1 MKKKWLKGCVISL
14 LAAGVVSTGGVS
26 QAETI
31 DMTSAEN
38 LSGIVIDD
46 PTAEVKNTYTYT
58 WNKATKTL
66 TGGTITAKTNTK
78 GYYINLNL
86 QLKSSEFDSLKPADL
101 NEAVEALSAKVINDL
116 PKDRYHVKAYVKI
129 VNDKGQVLRTYSIL
143 SDNVKFD
150 YDNEKYPE
158 PSVGKKGELAGAL
171 YTTTLSADDTDSE
184 YDLADHK
191 LLLKWGGG
199 DGVFITPDYSEK
211 RKDHIY
217 TAIRGGTND
226 LILTHKSGSSTSNN
240 TLVITSDST
249 ASTDKRAETYGIYH
263 DGKGKLILQSSKT
276 DIVVKGGMAKGIL
289 VGNKS
294 KDDIS
299 DFVLGGDNGTYRI
312 QVESDDGEEAVGIEA
327 KRKGIIHFEVKDPNC
342 KTNIDVK
349 KGVGLY
355 AHDGGQILRKEGA
368 NGRINIKTNGYGAA
382 VLAEKGGVINVHLND
397 IEGDIKTDDDEK
409 SQITTNIYGTFDG
422 NAVGN
427 VNLSLFGKWNGNF
440 DSTKDLVIRSGGVW
454 SGSSAKDKI
463 NTLTMDSGALW
474 KIPDVEKLPEI
485 GELKGSKSGVKRS
498 YIDMGKGN
506 LTIHKLSGNFTFNY
520 QHEKDT
526 PATIIGGDVR
536 IKAAEPLMVEEEGVG
551 EGKQIGSVPTT
562 ITISTPSDGID
573 LTNTALVDE
582 VLEHLANKV
591 YYEAYPSGERKLT
604 GTVEIAEGL
613 TSASISKSL
622 SDVKWDEK
630 TGQGH
635 KEEKT
640 QYPHTDFIFGNPEI
654 DKAYEKN
661 ITNQDGKLTYT
672 FDKDTTII
680 KKIDKDPRSFGWG
693 GLYLATINNFGNNK
707 FNGSPSKGGPSF
719 TVDMK
724 RHNLRIQTNISPQ
737 EGGTGSQPMWTS
749 AGIGAYREGTIT
761 FDNPGVIEIDTTAN
775 YYYGSAI
782 RASTAQATDKGAH
795 VIINNSNNNPRVNFA
810 VKIRGGI
817 TSPGYEMNYRALEVV
832 TQNGGAGNS
841 IVIKGLVDIETQGG
855 AATMFAR
862 GSGSYISVGGGR
874 IIAKDYDAMWTAG
887 KTARI
892 DVNMRTGKDGEV
904 TDAGNKTVEIL
915 GSAATT
921 TMWYGGYGTINL
933 GLTTGN
939 SSFTGNFYGAGSQ
952 NLWLRS
958 GATWKNTATVYNP
971 WSGPTGM
978 KDFASNVTWLHG
990 GNSSTQAGNIF
1001 QESVHDLTID
1011 HIDGYTNI
1019 YMAHDMDYIV
1029 PEFEKDANGKDKVD
1043 GEGNKIKNPDGGKN
1057 RVFGK
1062 IGNVIIKNAHRKKV
1076 GNQESDAFVSLITD
1090 NTGLNT
1096 DSVKTADRDRVSDVL
1111 NQLANKLYYSAY
1123 KDGERNLRGRVMIA
1137 EGLTSKSASIITG
1150 DITFKDE
1157 KGQGEYKYT
1166 PAKEPAPEQDIEK
1179 MDMAITGDMYEDLYY
1194 VDHGIYKD
1202 GVYNFTKKESTVE
1215 ANKKIKGGVWEL
1227 GGTYAAV
1234 SNSNGKKP
1242 TVINLNN
1249 NKLNIISSKF
1259 SGIAATESGSHLVIN
1274 NAGPI
1279 DITVAGKNEKD
1290 CHYAAGIYGNTGA
1303 VIDIHNG
1310 GDHLEDKVLKIRAA
1324 TDPTWTGGS
1333 AGIKARN
1340 GIAKGCTTINV
1351 DGLVDIEVDGD
1362 VSKDNPGADTFGG
1375 KTGLSATASEINIGG
1390 GSVKVRNGY
1399 AAFWAYGE
1407 FVSQNTGVIRANVK
1421 RDPKGD
1427 VIDAGN
1433 NRMVVE
1439 GDFSTRGGMGSKGQI
1454 YLGLSTSE
1462 SYWKGNYADSQG
1474 YGVAPGQHGFVNLY
1488 MKKGSYWKGFANGAM
1503 NVKMEGK
1510 DTRWI
1515 GFNVNSGMQLS
1526 LENGATWY
1534 NAITKDQK
1542 GKSPKKGEPDITLSA
1557 QVKEL
1562 SAKNGVID
1570 MTGKYAFLVEPDRLQ
1585 SGRNDKEKKPI
1596 TEMPDGITGD
1606 VIVEN
1611 YKGTST
1617 VIYRHDKADPKKIIG
1632 GDFRIKKAEKGSEIR
1647 LRTDSDGLNTTSVKA
1662 EDRNMVN
1669 DVLNALAN
1677 KLYYEAYSAGE
1688 RNLKGTVEIAEGLTS
1703 TSVSMKLGNI
1713 TYKDENGQG
1722 QYIYDPA
1729 QKPED
1734 SQSKVEYGKAI
1745 LGDPMRDLG
1754 YVDTGVL
1761 KDGVYH
1767 FTKPETTIKIDGTK
1781 DEKENKRDMVLFGPW
1796 FSSVQ
1801 AAISGSVPMYDE
1813 NGNKATYDAKTVVA
1827 NSAEIDMHGNRLNV
1841 DVKYTGGA
1849 GQTGISAIAPMNRV
1863 EGAGKVNIK
1872 NAGAMNVT
1880 VKGSGMTAGL
1890 FADGG
1895 GKLHIYNG
1903 GEDLEGKV
1911 LTIRAGAKSKNSG
1924 VGIKTMNGN
1933 IKAESG
1939 VNKHSE
1945 ITIDGL
1951 VDVIADGKADA
1962 EGYASNEAVSAVASD
1977 INIGGGS
1984 IKAVNGAWAA
1994 IRAYGEFTT
2003 PNYGIVNVNA
2013 ANRVYTNEE
2022 GTAMGGKVQ
2031 VHKVSD
2037 FEIGDNKAVIEGD
2050 IVTNGGMGTK
2060 GQVNI
2065 GLKDK
2070 GSHWIGNYADTA
2082 GYGVTKGSFGA
2093 VNIKMKDGA
2102 YWKGFGNGSMNIQM
2116 AGKDTYWLGF
2126 SLQDKM
2132 QLTLKDGAT
2141 WYNAIT
2147 PEQKDQKGNPSTA
2160 KIGYLTS
2167 DQGIINMSG
2176 STTFTASSESLNG
2189 HTTAD
2194 NPSGIVESENGI
2206 TGNVVVD
2213 NYKGN
2218 TTVLYKHDKTDPKK
2232 MIGGDFIINK
2242 AEKDS
2247 MITLR
2252 TDNDGMNA
2260 LSGKKEERNKVSE
2273 ILNALAN
2280 KLYYTAYKDGETNLK
2295 GKVEIAEGL
2304 TAQSASYRLEDMTF
2318 KKENGQGQY
2327 LFTPATEDKPDTP
2340 KPGEDPKPP
2349 TPDKPEPPVI
2359 YGPKQTAMIRG
2370 AKSAMTTT
2378 MLSMRDNMTTMTQRL
2393 GDIHEGTEDGIWA
2406 RTYGGKA
2413 NYDKDQTKTKENFWG
2428 VQIGADKKQKSGWHT
2443 GISFDYKDGNATY
2456 ELGGKG
2462 DPKLYTLGIY
2472 GTKVK
2477 DNGEYIDVVA
2487 KAGRGQNDYTVYND
2501 MGHKLKGDY
2510 KANAMGLSVEYGKKI
2525 EKDDMYLTP
2534 QIQLSYMK
2542 LQGTDYDAI
2551 SDYAGGKKMHVEQD
2565 GMTSLVGR
2573 IGIAAGKRTDK
2584 TDLYLKANLLHEF
2597 KGTTASTF
2605 SAENEPTATV
2615 DQDFGDTW
2623 AELTLGVN
2631 HNIDKDKM
2639 VYADITKS
2647 FGGDYEMEWKA
2658 NAGIRL
2664 RF

>member
-1 MKKKWLKGCVISL
+1 MKKKWLKGCVLSI

-31 DMTSAEN
+31 DMTAAGN
-38 LSGIVIDD
+38 LSGIVISD
-46 PTAEVKNTYTYT
+46 PTAEVENTYTYT

-184 YDLADHK
+184 YGLEDHK
-191 LLLKWGGG
+191 LLLKWG

-226 LILTHKSGSSTSNN
+226 LILSHKSGSSTSNN
-240 TLVITSDST
+240 TLFITSDST

-276 DIVVKGGMAKGIL
+276 DIVVKGAMSKGIF
-289 VGNKS
+289 VGNES
-294 KDDIS
+294 DSDIS
-299 DFVLGGDNGTYRI
+299 DFVLGGDNGVYRI
-312 QVESDDGEEAVGIEA
+312 QVESDEGEEASGIEA
-327 KRKGIIHFEVKDPNC
+327 GLNGIIHFEVKDPNC

-355 AHDGGQILRKEGA
+355 AHDGGQILRKDGA
-368 NGRINIKTNGYGAA
+368 NGRINIKTNGYGTA

-397 IEGDIKTDDDEK
+397 VEGDIKTDDDEK
-409 SQITTNIYGTFDG
+409 SQITTNVYGDFNG

-427 VNLSLFGKWNGNF
+427 VNLSLFGRWNGNF
-440 DSTKDLVIRSGGVW
+440 DSTKDLAIRGSGVW

-463 NTLTMDSGALW
+463 NTLTMDPGALW

-485 GELKGSKSGVKRS
+485 GDLKGSKSGVKRS

-520 QHEKDT
+520 QHEKDA

-933 GLTTGN
+933 GLTN
-939 SSFTGNFYGAGSQ
+939 SASSFTGNFYGQGSQ

-971 WSGPTGM
+971 WSGETGM
-978 KDFASNVTWLHG
+978 KDLASNVTWLHG

-1421 RDPKGD
+1421 RDSKGD

-1474 YGVAPGQHGFVNLY
+1474 YGVSPGQHGFVNLY

-1503 NVKMEGK
+1503 NVKMDGK

-1526 LENGATWY
+1526 LQNGATWY

-1542 GKSPKKGEPDITLSA
+1542 GRNPKKGEPDIALSA

-1585 SGRNDKEKKPI
+1585 SGKNDKEKKPI

-1617 VIYRHDKADPKKIIG
+1617 VIYRHDKTDPKKMIG
-1632 GDFRIKKAEKGSEIR
+1632 GDFIINKAEKDSMITFRTDNSGLNMGSE
-1647 LRTDSDGLNTTSVKA
+1647 KA
-1662 EDRNMVN
+1662 ADKNLVSET
-1669 DVLNALAN
+1669 LNALAN
-1677 KLYYEAYSAGE
+1677 KLYYKAYVNGE
-1688 RNLKGTVEIAEGLTS
+1688 TNLKGKVEIAEGLTAQ
-1703 TSVSMKLGNI
+1703 SVSKRLEDMTFK
-1713 TYKDENGQG
+1713 KENGQG
-1722 QYIYDPA
+1722 QYLFTPA
-1729 QKPED
+1729 ED
-1734 SQSKVEYGKAI
+1734 RPDIPDTQTETSFGKAI
-1745 LGDPMRDLG
+1745 LGTEERDT
-1754 YVDTGVL
+1754 YFINTGVL
-1761 KDGVYH
+1761 KDGVYR
-1767 FTKPETTIKIDGTK
+1767 FSKDTTFAIDGRTDK
-1781 DEKENKRDMVLFGPW
+1781 NEQERDLVYGDNWVLRNLH
-1796 FSSVQ
+1796 
-1801 AAISGSVPMYDE
+1801 AAISGALPQKDKDGNPVKDSDDQKFSRVNMDMNGKKLTMNIRYD
-1813 NGNKATYDAKTVVA
+1813 NGN
-1827 NSAEIDMHGNRLNV
+1827 
-1841 DVKYTGGA
+1841 GA
-1849 GQTGISAIAPMNRV
+1849 AISAIGGPSGAKNKENGGRV
-1863 EGAGKVNIK
+1863 EIHNAGPMDINMKSEVYSIAMFVDRGGKILVHNGGGDEESKIIKLRASTKAKKKSAVIKSMNGAG
-1872 NAGAMNVT
+1872 AA
-1880 VKGSGMTAGL
+1880 
-1890 FADGG
+1890 
-1895 GKLHIYNG
+1895 
-1903 GEDLEGKV
+1903 
-1911 LTIRAGAKSKNSG
+1911 LTRN
-1924 VGIKTMNGN
+1924 KT
-1933 IKAESG
+1933 E
-1939 VNKHSE
+1939 SE

-1951 VDVIADGKADA
+1951 VDILADGQADS
-1962 EGYASNEAVSAVASD
+1962 EGYTSNEGVSAVAST
-1977 INIGGGS
+1977 INIGGGT
-1984 IKAVNGAWAA
+1984 IRAINGAWAA
-1994 IRAYGEFTT
+1994 LRAYGEFVSK
-2003 PNYGIVNVNA
+2003 NYGIINLNAEDVTYGADKEGSDAYNVKSFKA
-2013 ANRVYTNEE
+2013 GKRRV
-2022 GTAMGGKVQ
+2022 Q
-2031 VHKVSD
+2031 
-2037 FEIGDNKAVIEGD
+2037 IEGD
-2050 IVTNGGMGTK
+2050 IVTNGGMGSK
-2060 GQVNI
+2060 GQINI
-2065 GLKDK
+2065 GLVGDNSYWK
-2070 GSHWIGNYADTA
+2070 GNYGDAE
-2082 GYGVTKGSFGA
+2082 GYGVTPGQLGA
-2093 VNIKMKDGA
+2093 VNLKMKNGS
-2102 YWKGFGNGSMNIQM
+2102 YWRGFANGSMNVEM
-2116 AGKDTYWLGF
+2116 EGKNTRWTGF
-2126 SLQDKM
+2126 NINDGM
-2132 QLTLKDGAT
+2132 QLMLKDGAT
-2141 WYNAIT
+2141 WYNAVT
-2147 PEQKDQKGNPSTA
+2147 PDQKNKKKEPAFA
-2160 KIGYLTS
+2160 KVKYLVS
-2167 DQGIINMSG
+2167 DHGVIDMTGKN
-2176 STTFTASSESLNG
+2176 TFTAIVVPEKQDPLF
-2189 HTTAD
+2189 
-2194 NPSGIVESENGI
+2194 NPYIVENKDGI

-2252 TDNDGMNA
+2252 TDNEGMNA

-2327 LFTPATEDKPDTP
+2327 LFTPATEDVPDTP
-2340 KPGEDPKPP
+2340 KPGEEPKPP
-2349 TPDKPEPPVI
+2349 TPDKPNPPVI
-2359 YGPKQTAMIRG
+2359 YGPKQTAMMRG

-2413 NYDKDQTKTKENFWG
+2413 NYDKDLTKTKENFWG
-2428 VQIGADKKQKSGWHT
+2428 VQLGADKKQKSGWHT

-2472 GTKVK
+2472 GTKTK
-2477 DNGEYIDVVA
+2477 DNGEYIDIVA

-2510 KANAMGLSVEYGKKI
+2510 KANAYGLSVEYGKKI
-2525 EKDDMYLTP
+2525 EKDNMYLTP

-2542 LQGTDYDAI
+2542 LQGIDYDAI
-2551 SDYAGGKKMHVEQD
+2551 SDYANGKKMHVEQN

-2605 SAENEPTATV
+2605 SAENEPTGKV

-2623 AELTLGVN
+2623 AELTVGIN

-2639 VYADITKS
+2639 IYADITRS

>member
-1 MKKKWLKGCVISL
+1 MKKKWLKGCVLSI

-31 DMTSAEN
+31 DMTAAGN
-38 LSGIVIDD
+38 LSGIVISD
-46 PTAEVKNTYTYT
+46 PTAEVENTYTYT

-184 YDLADHK
+184 YGLEDHK
-191 LLLKWGGG
+191 LLLKWG

-226 LILTHKSGSSTSNN
+226 LILSHKSGSSTSNN
-240 TLVITSDST
+240 TLFITSDST

-276 DIVVKGGMAKGIL
+276 DIVVKGAMSKGIF
-289 VGNKS
+289 VGNES
-294 KDDIS
+294 DSDIS
-299 DFVLGGDNGTYRI
+299 DFVLGGDNGVYRI
-312 QVESDDGEEAVGIEA
+312 QVESDEGEEASGIEA
-327 KRKGIIHFEVKDPNC
+327 GLNGIIHFEVKDPNC

-355 AHDGGQILRKEGA
+355 AHDGGQILRKDGA
-368 NGRINIKTNGYGAA
+368 NGRINIKTNGYGTA

-397 IEGDIKTDDDEK
+397 VEGDIKTDDDEK
-409 SQITTNIYGTFDG
+409 SQITTNVYGDFNG

-427 VNLSLFGKWNGNF
+427 VNLSLFGRWNGNF
-440 DSTKDLVIRSGGVW
+440 DSTKDLAIRGSGVW

-463 NTLTMDSGALW
+463 NTLTMDPGALW

-485 GELKGSKSGVKRS
+485 GDLKGSKSGVKRS

-520 QHEKDT
+520 QHEKDA

-933 GLTTGN
+933 GLTN
-939 SSFTGNFYGAGSQ
+939 SASSFTGNFYGQGSQ

-971 WSGPTGM
+971 WSGETGM
-978 KDFASNVTWLHG
+978 KDLASNVTWLHG

-1421 RDPKGD
+1421 RDSKGD

-1474 YGVAPGQHGFVNLY
+1474 YGVSPGQHGFVNLY

-1503 NVKMEGK
+1503 NVKMDGK

-1526 LENGATWY
+1526 LQNGATWY

-1542 GKSPKKGEPDITLSA
+1542 GRNPKKGEPDMALSA

-1585 SGRNDKEKKPI
+1585 SGKNDKEKKPI
-1596 TEMPDGITGD
+1596 TEMPNGITGD

-1617 VIYRHDKADPKKIIG
+1617 VIYRHDKTDPKKMIG
-1632 GDFRIKKAEKGSEIR
+1632 GDFIINKAEKDSMITFRTDNSGLNMGSE
-1647 LRTDSDGLNTTSVKA
+1647 KA
-1662 EDRNMVN
+1662 ADKNLVSET
-1669 DVLNALAN
+1669 LNALAN
-1677 KLYYEAYSAGE
+1677 KLYYKAYVNGE
-1688 RNLKGTVEIAEGLTS
+1688 TNLKGKVEIAEGLTAQ
-1703 TSVSMKLGNI
+1703 SVSKRLEDMTFK
-1713 TYKDENGQG
+1713 KENGQG
-1722 QYIYDPA
+1722 QYLFTPA
-1729 QKPED
+1729 ED
-1734 SQSKVEYGKAI
+1734 RPDIPDTQTETSFGKAI
-1745 LGDPMRDLG
+1745 LGTEERDT
-1754 YVDTGVL
+1754 YFINTGVL
-1761 KDGVYH
+1761 KDGVYR
-1767 FTKPETTIKIDGTK
+1767 FSKDTTFAIDGRTDK
-1781 DEKENKRDMVLFGPW
+1781 NEQERDLVYGDNWVLRNLH
-1796 FSSVQ
+1796 
-1801 AAISGSVPMYDE
+1801 AAISGALPQKDKDGNPVKDSDDQKFSRVNMDMNGKKLTMNIRYD
-1813 NGNKATYDAKTVVA
+1813 NGN
-1827 NSAEIDMHGNRLNV
+1827 
-1841 DVKYTGGA
+1841 GA
-1849 GQTGISAIAPMNRV
+1849 AISAIGGPSGAKNKENGGRV
-1863 EGAGKVNIK
+1863 EIHNAGPMDINMKSEVYSIAMFVDRGGKILVHNGGGDEESKIIKLRASTKAKKKSAVIKSMNGAG
-1872 NAGAMNVT
+1872 AA
-1880 VKGSGMTAGL
+1880 
-1890 FADGG
+1890 
-1895 GKLHIYNG
+1895 
-1903 GEDLEGKV
+1903 
-1911 LTIRAGAKSKNSG
+1911 LTRN
-1924 VGIKTMNGN
+1924 KT
-1933 IKAESG
+1933 E
-1939 VNKHSE
+1939 SE

-1951 VDVIADGKADA
+1951 VDILADGQADS
-1962 EGYASNEAVSAVASD
+1962 EGYTSNEGVSAVAST
-1977 INIGGGS
+1977 INIGGGT
-1984 IKAVNGAWAA
+1984 IRAINGAWAA
-1994 IRAYGEFTT
+1994 LRAYGEFVSK
-2003 PNYGIVNVNA
+2003 NYGIINLNAEDVTYGADKEGSDAYNVKSFKA
-2013 ANRVYTNEE
+2013 GKRRV
-2022 GTAMGGKVQ
+2022 Q
-2031 VHKVSD
+2031 
-2037 FEIGDNKAVIEGD
+2037 IEGD
-2050 IVTNGGMGTK
+2050 IVTNGGMGSK
-2060 GQVNI
+2060 GQINI
-2065 GLKDK
+2065 GLVGDNSYWK
-2070 GSHWIGNYADTA
+2070 GNYGDAE
-2082 GYGVTKGSFGA
+2082 GYGVTPGQLGA
-2093 VNIKMKDGA
+2093 VNLKMKNGS
-2102 YWKGFGNGSMNIQM
+2102 YWRGFANGSMNVEM
-2116 AGKDTYWLGF
+2116 EGKNTRWTGF
-2126 SLQDKM
+2126 NINDGM
-2132 QLTLKDGAT
+2132 QLMLKDGAT
-2141 WYNAIT
+2141 WYNAVT
-2147 PEQKDQKGNPSTA
+2147 PDQKNKKKEPAFA
-2160 KIGYLTS
+2160 KVKYLVS
-2167 DQGIINMSG
+2167 DHGVIDMTGKN
-2176 STTFTASSESLNG
+2176 TFTAIVVPEKQDPLF
-2189 HTTAD
+2189 
-2194 NPSGIVESENGI
+2194 NPYIVENKDGI

-2280 KLYYTAYKDGETNLK
+2280 KLYYTAYKDGEPNLK

-2340 KPGEDPKPP
+2340 KPGEEPKPP
-2349 TPDKPEPPVI
+2349 TPDKPNPPVI
-2359 YGPKQTAMIRG
+2359 YGPKQTAMMRG

-2428 VQIGADKKQKSGWHT
+2428 VQIGADKKQASGWHT

-2510 KANAMGLSVEYGKKI
+2510 KANAMGLSVEYGKRI
-2525 EKDDMYLTP
+2525 EKDNMYLTP

-2623 AELTLGVN
+2623 AELTLGMN

>member
-1 MKKKWLKGCVISL
+1 MVKKRIPGKRNPLFTGIQRKCIKIYSKERRKRSTASLNEVHNDCLNEERQKFMKKKWLKGCVISL
-14 LAAGVVSTGGVS
+14 LAAGVVSTGGIS
-26 QAETI
+26 WAETI

-38 LSGIVIDD
+38 LSGIEINS
-46 PTAEVKNTYTYT
+46 PEEEINNTYTYK
-58 WNKATKTL
+58 WDKATKTI
-66 TGGTITAKTNTK
+66 TGGIITAKTNNK
-78 GYYINLNL
+78 DKYINLKL
-86 QLKSSEFDSLKPADL
+86 QLKSSEFDSLKPADI

-116 PKDRYHVKAYVKI
+116 PKDRWRVKARVEI
-129 VNDKGQVLRTYSIL
+129 VNDKGQVLRTYEVL
-143 SDNVKFD
+143 SDNVNYD
-150 YDNEKYPE
+150 YKNEKYPE
-158 PSVGKKGELAGAL
+158 ASTGKKGDLTGAL

-191 LLLKWGGG
+191 LLLKWG
-199 DGVFITPDYSEK
+199 DGVFMTPDYSEK

-226 LILTHKSGSSTSNN
+226 LILSHKSGSSTSNN
-240 TLVITSDST
+240 TLFITSDST

-276 DIVVKGGMAKGIL
+276 DIVVKGAMSKGIF
-289 VGNKS
+289 VGNES
-294 KDDIS
+294 DSDIS
-299 DFVLGGDNGTYRI
+299 DFVLGGDNGVYRI
-312 QVESDDGEEAVGIEA
+312 QVESDEGEEASGIEA
-327 KRKGIIHFEVKDPNC
+327 GLNGIIHFEVKDPNC

-355 AHDGGQILRKEGA
+355 AHDGGQILRKDGA
-368 NGRINIKTNGYGAA
+368 NGRINIKTNGYGTA

-397 IEGDIKTDDDEK
+397 VEGDIKTDDDEK
-409 SQITTNIYGTFDG
+409 SQITTNVYGDFNG

-427 VNLSLFGKWNGNF
+427 VNLSLFGRWNGNF
-440 DSTKDLVIRSGGVW
+440 DSTKDLAIRGSGVW

-463 NTLTMDSGALW
+463 NTLTMDPGALW

-485 GELKGSKSGVKRS
+485 GDLKGSKSGVKRS

-520 QHEKDT
+520 QHEKDA

-933 GLTTGN
+933 GLTN
-939 SSFTGNFYGAGSQ
+939 SASSFTGNFYGQGSQ

-971 WSGPTGM
+971 WSGETGM
-978 KDFASNVTWLHG
+978 KDLASNVTWLHG

-1076 GNQESDAFVSLITD
+1076 GNQESDAFISLITD

-1096 DSVKTADRDRVSDVL
+1096 DSVKAADRDRVSDVL

-1202 GVYNFTKKESTVE
+1202 GVYNFTKKESTIE

-1259 SGIAATESGSHLVIN
+1259 SGIAATEWDSHLVIN

-1333 AGIKARN
+1333 SGIKARN

-1421 RDPKGD
+1421 RDSKGD

-1474 YGVAPGQHGFVNLY
+1474 YGVSPGQHGFVNLY

-1503 NVKMEGK
+1503 NVKMDGK

-1526 LENGATWY
+1526 LQNGATWY

-1542 GKSPKKGEPDITLSA
+1542 GRNPKKGEPDMALSA

-1585 SGRNDKEKKPI
+1585 SGKNDKEKKPI
-1596 TEMPDGITGD
+1596 TEMPNGITGD

-1617 VIYRHDKADPKKIIG
+1617 VIYRHDKTNPKNIIG
-1632 GDFRIKKAEKGSEIR
+1632 GDFIINKAEKDSMITF
-1647 LRTDSDGLNTTSVKA
+1647 RTDNSGLNMSSDKA
-1662 EDRNMVN
+1662 ADKNLVSET
-1669 DVLNALAN
+1669 LNALAN
-1677 KLYYEAYSAGE
+1677 KLYYKAYVNGE
-1688 RNLKGTVEIAEGLTS
+1688 TNLKGKVEIAEGLTAQ
-1703 TSVSMKLGNI
+1703 SVSKRLEDMTFK
-1713 TYKDENGQG
+1713 KENGQG
-1722 QYIYDPA
+1722 QYLFTPA
-1729 QKPED
+1729 ED
-1734 SQSKVEYGKAI
+1734 RPDIPDTQTETTFGKAI
-1745 LGDPMRDLG
+1745 LGTEERDT
-1754 YVDTGVL
+1754 YFINTGVL
-1761 KDGVYH
+1761 KDGVYR
-1767 FTKPETTIKIDGTK
+1767 FSKDTTFAIDGRTDK
-1781 DEKENKRDMVLFGPW
+1781 NEQERDLVYGDNWVLRNLH
-1796 FSSVQ
+1796 
-1801 AAISGSVPMYDE
+1801 AAISGALPQKDKDGNPVKDSDDQKFSRVNMDMNGKKLTMNIRYD
-1813 NGNKATYDAKTVVA
+1813 NGN
-1827 NSAEIDMHGNRLNV
+1827 
-1841 DVKYTGGA
+1841 GA
-1849 GQTGISAIAPMNRV
+1849 AISAIGGPSGAKNKENGGRV
-1863 EGAGKVNIK
+1863 EIHNAGPMDINMKSEVYSIAMFVDRGGKILVHNGGGDEESKIIKLRASTKAKKKSAVIKSMNGAG
-1872 NAGAMNVT
+1872 AA
-1880 VKGSGMTAGL
+1880 
-1890 FADGG
+1890 
-1895 GKLHIYNG
+1895 
-1903 GEDLEGKV
+1903 
-1911 LTIRAGAKSKNSG
+1911 LTRN
-1924 VGIKTMNGN
+1924 KT
-1933 IKAESG
+1933 E
-1939 VNKHSE
+1939 SE

-1951 VDVIADGKADA
+1951 VDILADGQADS
-1962 EGYASNEAVSAVASD
+1962 EGYTSNEGVSAVAST
-1977 INIGGGS
+1977 INIGGGT
-1984 IKAVNGAWAA
+1984 IRAINGAWAA
-1994 IRAYGEFTT
+1994 LRAYGEFVSK
-2003 PNYGIVNVNA
+2003 NYGIINLNAEDVTYGADKEGSDAYNVKSFKA
-2013 ANRVYTNEE
+2013 GKRRV
-2022 GTAMGGKVQ
+2022 Q
-2031 VHKVSD
+2031 
-2037 FEIGDNKAVIEGD
+2037 IEGD
-2050 IVTNGGMGTK
+2050 IVTNGGMGSK
-2060 GQVNI
+2060 GQINI
-2065 GLKDK
+2065 GLVGDNSYWK
-2070 GSHWIGNYADTA
+2070 GNYGDAE
-2082 GYGVTKGSFGA
+2082 GYGVTPGQLGA
-2093 VNIKMKDGA
+2093 VNLKMKNGS
-2102 YWKGFGNGSMNIQM
+2102 YWRGFANGSMNVEM
-2116 AGKDTYWLGF
+2116 EGKNTRWTGF
-2126 SLQDKM
+2126 NINDGM
-2132 QLTLKDGAT
+2132 QLMLKDGAT
-2141 WYNAIT
+2141 WYNAVT
-2147 PEQKDQKGNPSTA
+2147 PDQKNKKKEPAFA
-2160 KIGYLTS
+2160 KVKYLVS
-2167 DQGIINMSG
+2167 DRGVIDMTGKN
-2176 STTFTASSESLNG
+2176 TFTAIVVPEKQDPLF
-2189 HTTAD
+2189 
-2194 NPSGIVESENGI
+2194 NPYIVENKDGI

-2252 TDNDGMNA
+2252 TDNEGMNA

-2280 KLYYTAYKDGETNLK
+2280 KLYYTAYKDGEQNLK

-2327 LFTPATEDKPDTP
+2327 LFTPATEDRPDTP

-2359 YGPKQTAMIRG
+2359 YGPKQTAMMRG

-2406 RTYGGKA
+2406 RTYGGKDDRR
-2413 NYDKDQTKTKENFWG
+2413 NPVTR
-2428 VQIGADKKQKSGWHT
+2428 QK
-2443 GISFDYKDGNATY
+2443 
-2456 ELGGKG
+2456 GGTFGKARNSDRG
-2462 DPKLYTLGIY
+2462 DIF
-2472 GTKVK
+2472 V
-2477 DNGEYIDVVA
+2477 
-2487 KAGRGQNDYTVYND
+2487 
-2501 MGHKLKGDY
+2501 
-2510 KANAMGLSVEYGKKI
+2510 S
-2525 EKDDMYLTP
+2525 
-2534 QIQLSYMK
+2534 
-2542 LQGTDYDAI
+2542 
-2551 SDYAGGKKMHVEQD
+2551 
-2565 GMTSLVGR
+2565 
-2573 IGIAAGKRTDK
+2573 
-2584 TDLYLKANLLHEF
+2584 
-2597 KGTTASTF
+2597 
-2605 SAENEPTATV
+2605 
-2615 DQDFGDTW
+2615 
-2623 AELTLGVN
+2623 
-2631 HNIDKDKM
+2631 
-2639 VYADITKS
+2639 
-2647 FGGDYEMEWKA
+2647 
-2658 NAGIRL
+2658 
-2664 RF
+2664 

>member
-1 MKKKWLKGCVISL
+1 MKKKWLKGCVLSI

-31 DMTSAEN
+31 DMTAAGN
-38 LSGIVIDD
+38 LSGIVISD
-46 PTAEVKNTYTYT
+46 PTAEVENTYTYT

-184 YDLADHK
+184 YGLEDHK
-191 LLLKWGGG
+191 LLLKWG

-226 LILTHKSGSSTSNN
+226 LILSHKSGSSTSNN
-240 TLVITSDST
+240 TLFITSDST

-276 DIVVKGGMAKGIL
+276 DIVVKGAMSKGIF
-289 VGNKS
+289 VGNES
-294 KDDIS
+294 DSDIS
-299 DFVLGGDNGTYRI
+299 DFVLGGDNGVYRI
-312 QVESDDGEEAVGIEA
+312 QVESDEGEEASGIEA
-327 KRKGIIHFEVKDPNC
+327 GLNGIIHFEVKDPNC

-355 AHDGGQILRKEGA
+355 AHDGGQILRKDGA
-368 NGRINIKTNGYGAA
+368 NGRINIKTNGYGTA

-397 IEGDIKTDDDEK
+397 VEGDIKTDDDEK
-409 SQITTNIYGTFDG
+409 SQITTNVYGDFNG

-427 VNLSLFGKWNGNF
+427 VNLSLFGRWNGNF
-440 DSTKDLVIRSGGVW
+440 DSTKDLAIRGSGVW

-463 NTLTMDSGALW
+463 NTLTMDPGALW

-485 GELKGSKSGVKRS
+485 GDLKGSKSGVKRS

-520 QHEKDT
+520 QHEKDA

-933 GLTTGN
+933 GLTN
-939 SSFTGNFYGAGSQ
+939 SASSFTGNFYGQGSQ

-971 WSGPTGM
+971 WSGETGM
-978 KDFASNVTWLHG
+978 KDLASNVTWLHG

-1421 RDPKGD
+1421 RDSKGD

-1474 YGVAPGQHGFVNLY
+1474 YGVSPGQHGFVNLY

-1503 NVKMEGK
+1503 NVKMDGK

-1526 LENGATWY
+1526 LQNGATWY

-1542 GKSPKKGEPDITLSA
+1542 GRNPKKGEPDIALSA

-1585 SGRNDKEKKPI
+1585 SGKNDKEKKPI

-1617 VIYRHDKADPKKIIG
+1617 VIYRHDKTDPKKMIG
-1632 GDFRIKKAEKGSEIR
+1632 GDFIINKAEKDSMITFRTDNSGLNMGSE
-1647 LRTDSDGLNTTSVKA
+1647 KA
-1662 EDRNMVN
+1662 ADKNLVSET
-1669 DVLNALAN
+1669 LNALAN
-1677 KLYYEAYSAGE
+1677 KLYYKAYVNGE
-1688 RNLKGTVEIAEGLTS
+1688 TNLKGKVEIAEGLTAQ
-1703 TSVSMKLGNI
+1703 SVSKRLEDMTFK
-1713 TYKDENGQG
+1713 KENGQG
-1722 QYIYDPA
+1722 QYLFTPA
-1729 QKPED
+1729 ED
-1734 SQSKVEYGKAI
+1734 RPDIPDTQTETSFGKAI
-1745 LGDPMRDLG
+1745 LGTEERDT
-1754 YVDTGVL
+1754 YFINTGVL
-1761 KDGVYH
+1761 KDGVYR
-1767 FTKPETTIKIDGTK
+1767 FSKDTTFAIDGRTDK
-1781 DEKENKRDMVLFGPW
+1781 NEQERDLVYGDNWVLRNLH
-1796 FSSVQ
+1796 
-1801 AAISGSVPMYDE
+1801 AAISGALPQKDKDGNPVKDSDDQKFSRVNMDMNGKKLTMNIRYD
-1813 NGNKATYDAKTVVA
+1813 NGN
-1827 NSAEIDMHGNRLNV
+1827 
-1841 DVKYTGGA
+1841 GA
-1849 GQTGISAIAPMNRV
+1849 AISAIGGPSGAKNKENGGRV
-1863 EGAGKVNIK
+1863 EIHNAGPMDINMKSEVYSIAMFVDRGGKILVHNGGGDEESKIIKLRASTKAKKKSAVIKSMNGAG
-1872 NAGAMNVT
+1872 AA
-1880 VKGSGMTAGL
+1880 
-1890 FADGG
+1890 
-1895 GKLHIYNG
+1895 
-1903 GEDLEGKV
+1903 
-1911 LTIRAGAKSKNSG
+1911 LTRN
-1924 VGIKTMNGN
+1924 KT
-1933 IKAESG
+1933 E
-1939 VNKHSE
+1939 SE

-1951 VDVIADGKADA
+1951 VDILADGQADS
-1962 EGYASNEAVSAVASD
+1962 EGYTSNEGVSAVAST
-1977 INIGGGS
+1977 INIGGGT
-1984 IKAVNGAWAA
+1984 IRAINGAWAA
-1994 IRAYGEFTT
+1994 LRAYGEFVSK
-2003 PNYGIVNVNA
+2003 NYGIINLNAEDVTYGADKEGSDAYNVKSFKA
-2013 ANRVYTNEE
+2013 GKRRV
-2022 GTAMGGKVQ
+2022 Q
-2031 VHKVSD
+2031 
-2037 FEIGDNKAVIEGD
+2037 IEGD
-2050 IVTNGGMGTK
+2050 IVTNGGMGSK
-2060 GQVNI
+2060 GQINI
-2065 GLKDK
+2065 GLVGDNSYWK
-2070 GSHWIGNYADTA
+2070 GNYGDAE
-2082 GYGVTKGSFGA
+2082 GYGVTPGQLGA
-2093 VNIKMKDGA
+2093 VNLKMKNGS
-2102 YWKGFGNGSMNIQM
+2102 YWRGFANGSMNVEM
-2116 AGKDTYWLGF
+2116 EGKNTRWTGF
-2126 SLQDKM
+2126 NINDGM
-2132 QLTLKDGAT
+2132 QLMLKDGAT
-2141 WYNAIT
+2141 WYNAVT
-2147 PEQKDQKGNPSTA
+2147 PDQKNKKKEPAFA
-2160 KIGYLTS
+2160 KVKYLVS
-2167 DQGIINMSG
+2167 DHGVIDMTGKN
-2176 STTFTASSESLNG
+2176 TFTAIVVPEKQDPLF
-2189 HTTAD
+2189 
-2194 NPSGIVESENGI
+2194 NPYIVENKDGI

-2252 TDNDGMNA
+2252 TDNEGMNA

-2273 ILNALAN
+2273 TLNALAN
-2280 KLYYTAYKDGETNLK
+2280 KLYYTAYKDGEKNLT

-2304 TAQSASYRLEDMTF
+2304 T
-2318 KKENGQGQY
+2318 
-2327 LFTPATEDKPDTP
+2327 
-2340 KPGEDPKPP
+2340 
-2349 TPDKPEPPVI
+2349 
-2359 YGPKQTAMIRG
+2359 
-2370 AKSAMTTT
+2370 
-2378 MLSMRDNMTTMTQRL
+2378 
-2393 GDIHEGTEDGIWA
+2393 
-2406 RTYGGKA
+2406 
-2413 NYDKDQTKTKENFWG
+2413 
-2428 VQIGADKKQKSGWHT
+2428 
-2443 GISFDYKDGNATY
+2443 
-2456 ELGGKG
+2456 
-2462 DPKLYTLGIY
+2462 
-2472 GTKVK
+2472 
-2477 DNGEYIDVVA
+2477 
-2487 KAGRGQNDYTVYND
+2487 
-2501 MGHKLKGDY
+2501 
-2510 KANAMGLSVEYGKKI
+2510 
-2525 EKDDMYLTP
+2525 
-2534 QIQLSYMK
+2534 
-2542 LQGTDYDAI
+2542 
-2551 SDYAGGKKMHVEQD
+2551 
-2565 GMTSLVGR
+2565 
-2573 IGIAAGKRTDK
+2573 
-2584 TDLYLKANLLHEF
+2584 
-2597 KGTTASTF
+2597 
-2605 SAENEPTATV
+2605 
-2615 DQDFGDTW
+2615 
-2623 AELTLGVN
+2623 
-2631 HNIDKDKM
+2631 
-2639 VYADITKS
+2639 
-2647 FGGDYEMEWKA
+2647 
-2658 NAGIRL
+2658 
-2664 RF
+2664 

>member
-1 MKKKWLKGCVISL
+1 MKKKWLKGCVLSI

-31 DMTSAEN
+31 DMTAAGN
-38 LSGIVIDD
+38 LSGIVISD
-46 PTAEVKNTYTYT
+46 PTAEVENTYTYT

-184 YDLADHK
+184 YGLEDHK
-191 LLLKWGGG
+191 LLLKWG

-226 LILTHKSGSSTSNN
+226 LILSHKSGSSTSNN
-240 TLVITSDST
+240 TLFITSDST

-276 DIVVKGGMAKGIL
+276 DIVVKGAMSKGIF
-289 VGNKS
+289 VGNES
-294 KDDIS
+294 DSDIS
-299 DFVLGGDNGTYRI
+299 DFVLGGDNGVYRI
-312 QVESDDGEEAVGIEA
+312 QVESDEGEEASGIEA
-327 KRKGIIHFEVKDPNC
+327 GLNGIIHFEVKDPNC

-355 AHDGGQILRKEGA
+355 AHDGGQILRKDGA
-368 NGRINIKTNGYGAA
+368 NGRINIKTNGYGTA

-463 NTLTMDSGALW
+463 NTLTMDPGALW

-485 GELKGSKSGVKRS
+485 GDLKGSKSGVKRS

-506 LTIHKLSGNFTFNY
+506 LTIHRLSGNFTFNY
-520 QHEKDT
+520 QHEKDA

-933 GLTTGN
+933 GLTN
-939 SSFTGNFYGAGSQ
+939 SASSFTGNFYGQGSQ

-971 WSGPTGM
+971 WSGETGM
-978 KDFASNVTWLHG
+978 KDLASNVTWLHG

-1076 GNQESDAFVSLITD
+1076 GNQESDAFISLITD

-1096 DSVKTADRDRVSDVL
+1096 DSVKAADRDRVSDVL

-1179 MDMAITGDMYEDLYY
+1179 MDMAITGNMYEDPYY

-1202 GVYNFTKKESTVE
+1202 GVYNFTKKESTIE

-1340 GIAKGCTTINV
+1340 GIPKGCTTINV

-1454 YLGLSTSE
+1454 YLGLSTAE

-1474 YGVAPGQHGFVNLY
+1474 YGVTPGQHGFVNLY

-1503 NVKMEGK
+1503 NVKMDGK

-1542 GKSPKKGEPDITLSA
+1542 GRNPKKGEPDIALSA

-1585 SGRNDKEKKPI
+1585 SGKNDKEKKPI

-1617 VIYRHDKADPKKIIG
+1617 VIYRHDKTDPKKMIG
-1632 GDFRIKKAEKGSEIR
+1632 GDFIINKAEKDSMITFRTDNSGLNMGSE
-1647 LRTDSDGLNTTSVKA
+1647 KA
-1662 EDRNMVN
+1662 ADKNLVSET
-1669 DVLNALAN
+1669 LNALAN
-1677 KLYYEAYSAGE
+1677 KLYYKAYVNGE
-1688 RNLKGTVEIAEGLTS
+1688 TNLKGKVEIAEGLTAQ
-1703 TSVSMKLGNI
+1703 SVSKRLEDMTFK
-1713 TYKDENGQG
+1713 KENGQG
-1722 QYIYDPA
+1722 QYLFTPA
-1729 QKPED
+1729 ED
-1734 SQSKVEYGKAI
+1734 RPDIPDTQTETSFGKAI
-1745 LGDPMRDLG
+1745 LGTEERDT
-1754 YVDTGVL
+1754 YFINTGVL
-1761 KDGVYH
+1761 KDGVYR
-1767 FTKPETTIKIDGTK
+1767 FSKDTTFAIDGRTDK
-1781 DEKENKRDMVLFGPW
+1781 NEQERDLVYGDNWVLRNLH
-1796 FSSVQ
+1796 
-1801 AAISGSVPMYDE
+1801 AAISGALPQKDKDGNPVKDSDDQKFSRVNMDMNGKKLTMNIRYD
-1813 NGNKATYDAKTVVA
+1813 NGN
-1827 NSAEIDMHGNRLNV
+1827 
-1841 DVKYTGGA
+1841 GA
-1849 GQTGISAIAPMNRV
+1849 AISAIGGPSGAKNKENGGRV
-1863 EGAGKVNIK
+1863 EIHNAGPMDINMKSEVYSIAMFVDRGGKILVHNGGGDEESKIIKLRASTKAKKKSAVIKSMNGAG
-1872 NAGAMNVT
+1872 AA
-1880 VKGSGMTAGL
+1880 
-1890 FADGG
+1890 
-1895 GKLHIYNG
+1895 
-1903 GEDLEGKV
+1903 
-1911 LTIRAGAKSKNSG
+1911 LTRN
-1924 VGIKTMNGN
+1924 KT
-1933 IKAESG
+1933 E
-1939 VNKHSE
+1939 SE

-1951 VDVIADGKADA
+1951 VDILADGQADS
-1962 EGYASNEAVSAVASD
+1962 EGYTSNEGVSAVAST
-1977 INIGGGS
+1977 INIGGGT
-1984 IKAVNGAWAA
+1984 IRAINGAWAA
-1994 IRAYGEFTT
+1994 LRAYGEFVSK
-2003 PNYGIVNVNA
+2003 NYGIINLNAEDVTYGADKEGSDAYNVKSFKA
-2013 ANRVYTNEE
+2013 GKRRV
-2022 GTAMGGKVQ
+2022 Q
-2031 VHKVSD
+2031 
-2037 FEIGDNKAVIEGD
+2037 IEGD
-2050 IVTNGGMGTK
+2050 IVTNGGMGSK
-2060 GQVNI
+2060 GQINI
-2065 GLKDK
+2065 GLVGDNSYWK
-2070 GSHWIGNYADTA
+2070 GNYGDAE
-2082 GYGVTKGSFGA
+2082 GYGVTPGQLGA
-2093 VNIKMKDGA
+2093 VNLKMKNGS
-2102 YWKGFGNGSMNIQM
+2102 YWRGFANGSMNVEM
-2116 AGKDTYWLGF
+2116 EGKNTRWTGF
-2126 SLQDKM
+2126 NINDDM
-2132 QLTLKDGAT
+2132 QLMLKDGAT
-2141 WYNAIT
+2141 WYNAVT
-2147 PEQKDQKGNPSTA
+2147 PDQKNKKKEPAFA
-2160 KIGYLTS
+2160 KVKYLVS
-2167 DQGIINMSG
+2167 DHGVIDMTGKN
-2176 STTFTASSESLNG
+2176 TFTAIVVPEKQDPLF
-2189 HTTAD
+2189 
-2194 NPSGIVESENGI
+2194 NPYIVENKDGI

-2242 AEKDS
+2242 AEKGS
-2247 MITLR
+2247 EITLR

-2359 YGPKQTAMIRG
+2359 YGPKQTAMMRG

-2472 GTKVK
+2472 GTKTK
-2477 DNGEYIDVVA
+2477 DNGEYIDIVA

-2510 KANAMGLSVEYGKKI
+2510 KANAIGLSVEYGKKI

-2639 VYADITKS
+2639 IYADITKS